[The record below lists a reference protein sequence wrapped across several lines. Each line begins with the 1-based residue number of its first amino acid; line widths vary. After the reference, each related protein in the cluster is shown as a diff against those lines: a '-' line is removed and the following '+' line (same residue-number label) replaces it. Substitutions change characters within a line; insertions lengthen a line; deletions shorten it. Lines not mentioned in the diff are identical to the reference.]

1 MNVNINISD
10 KIIYLGAGCGIG
22 LVIGAL
28 FAPRSGEETR
38 RNLTSK
44 VDDFSHRVQDRIQ
57 SSGLPEAASQ
67 TWNKAVERGK
77 NVASIG
83 RQRLN
88 DSIEAGRRRFNESI
102 ETDDFAER

>member
-1 MNVNINISD
+1 MNINISD

-22 LVIGAL
+22 MVLGAL
-28 FAPRSGEETR
+28 FAPHSGEETR
-38 RNLTSK
+38 RTLTHK
-44 VDDFSHRVQDRIQ
+44 VDDLTHRVQDKIQ
-57 SSGLPEAASQ
+57 ASGITDTATQ
-67 TWNKAVERGK
+67 TWNNVIEKGK

-88 DSIEAGRRRFNESI
+88 DSIEAGRRRYNESV

>member
-1 MNVNINISD
+1 MNIKISD

-28 FAPRSGEETR
+28 FAPHSGEEIR
-38 RNLTSK
+38 RNLTTK
-44 VDDFSHRVQDRIQ
+44 VDDLSHRVQDKIQ
-57 SSGLPEAASQ
+57 SSGIPEAASQ

-83 RQRLN
+83 RRRLN